1 MKSFKE
7 YIQEEGSGGLF
18 AMYPE
23 ENPGALPFH
32 PDINPGGYRPQFTR
46 PVYTNPNRRPKPKP
60 KPERTPMERFFDT
73 AFGDWTPPPGSGHY
87 RQ

>member
-32 PDINPGGYRPQFTR
+32 PDINPEGYKPFYTR
-46 PVYTNPNRRPKPKP
+46 PMLTYPNKRPKPKP
-60 KPERTPMERFFDT
+60 KPKPGPVKKFMDT
-73 AFGDWTPPPGSGHY
+73 AFGNWTPPPGSGHY

>member
-32 PDINPGGYRPQFTR
+32 PDINPEGYKPLFIRPTMS
-46 PVYTNPNRRPKPKP
+46 NPITRPKPKP
-60 KPERTPMERFFDT
+60 KPKPSPVKKFMDT
-73 AFGDWTPPPGSGHY
+73 SFGNWTPPAGSGHY